1 MLGLERPLQHTQQRP
16 KQTSLN
22 YTYTMSSPS
31 KVWEV
36 FIQKKPGLAFKHVGN
51 CHGYDKKMAIQNARD
66 LYTRRGEGRAIWVVP
81 ADAIVSVPLDD
92 SDAFFDP
99 ADDKVYRHATFYKI
113 PDGVN
118 HL

>member
-1 MLGLERPLQHTQQRP
+1 MESGD
-16 KQTSLN
+16 
-22 YTYTMSSPS
+22 

-36 FIQKKPGLAFKHVGN
+36 FVQKKPGLAFKHAGS

-66 LYTRRGEGRAIWVVP
+66 LYTRRGEGRALWVVP
-81 ADAIVSVPLDD
+81 SEAIVSVPLED
-92 SDAFFDP
+92 SEAFFDP
-99 ADDKVYRHATFYKI
+99 GDDKIYRHATFYKI